1 MNTLVLHSVQAHSN
15 GGQGLAAA
23 LLPLEH
29 PIPLLE
35 HPVDVPALNVVEVDV
50 LLVLG
55 IP

>member
-55 IP
+55 VP